1 MAQYN
6 NLNLRKIKIA
16 LVKKMSFKKKNWVF
30 GAEWN
35 ITGISLFI
43 FSLTL

>member
-16 LVKKMSFKKKNWVF
+16 LVKKMSLKKKIEYLMLNEILLVF
-30 GAEWN
+30 PC
-35 ITGISLFI
+35 LYFP
-43 FSLTL
+43 